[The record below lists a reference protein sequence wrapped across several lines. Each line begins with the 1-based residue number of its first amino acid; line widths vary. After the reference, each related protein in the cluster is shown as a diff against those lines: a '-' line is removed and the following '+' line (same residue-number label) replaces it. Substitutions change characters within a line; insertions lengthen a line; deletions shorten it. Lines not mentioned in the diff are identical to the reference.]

1 LEGLNPKI
9 KEGKEMEK
17 ISPKN
22 GMQKPWK
29 AKVIE
34 GIQNGENIIKIM
46 NRLGINPYG
55 FGLLNILKELK
66 GSVPREKLEEIIEQA
81 KPVIGEKRAK
91 LFKRE
96 I

>member
-1 LEGLNPKI
+1 
-9 KEGKEMEK
+9 MEK

-34 GIQNGENIIKIM
+34 GIHNGKNLIEIM
-46 NRLGINPYG
+46 NDLQMFPYG
-55 FGLLNILKELK
+55 FCLLNILQELK
-66 GSVPREKLEEIIEQA
+66 ADGFPKEMLERLIEQA
-81 KPVIGEKRAK
+81 KPAIGEKRAK

>member
-1 LEGLNPKI
+1 
-9 KEGKEMEK
+9 MEK
-17 ISPKN
+17 ISLKN

-66 GSVPREKLEEIIEQA
+66 EDGVPREKLEEIIEQA

>member
-1 LEGLNPKI
+1 
-9 KEGKEMEK
+9 MEK

-22 GMQKPWK
+22 GTQKPWK

-55 FGLLNILKELK
+55 FGLLNILRELK
-66 GSVPREKLEEIIEQA
+66 EDGVPREKLEEIIEQA
-81 KPVIGEKRAK
+81 KPAIGEKRAE
-91 LFKRE
+91 LFKKE